1 MKNDMD
7 ARLQKIEFR
16 NKRVEL
22 DKAWETSWTRKL
34 SIASLTYAVV
44 FAYLNLIGNN
54 NPAVNAVVPSL
65 GFVLSTL
72 VLKNIRNIWQ
82 QSKKQQP

>member
-1 MKNDMD
+1 MNE
-7 ARLQKIEFR
+7 IETRISAIEKR

-34 SIASLTYAVV
+34 LITLLTYFTIVLFFF
-44 FAYLNLIGNN
+44 FAKLQK
-54 NPAVNAVVPSL
+54 PFVNSIVPTI

-72 VLKNIRNIWQ
+72 SLPFFKKIWI
-82 QSKKQQP
+82 QSKR